1 MCVGQYSY
9 LRVVVCCGDYILHL
23 GENIVYTFFG
33 CCTYYYNLP
42 RWIAK
47 QDGGIVKDEF
57 PYETIPQSAKW
68 LTAPFTQGSL
78 FCRYSLHFKKRV
90 AKMDFN
96 PN

>member
-42 RWIAK
+42 
-47 QDGGIVKDEF
+47 
-57 PYETIPQSAKW
+57 
-68 LTAPFTQGSL
+68 SL
-78 FCRYSLHFKKRV
+78 VQREV
-90 AKMDFN
+90 ARLAVTEGLF
-96 PN
+96 